1 MKKELED
8 HPRDYKL
15 MSYLGD
21 SYFQQKKQEEAAI
34 WYEQAVRHLPRQL
47 EEDFIQAALIFKH
60 LLLIYMDSSRE
71 SAAVKAYQEGVRRFP
86 QEADYDYLLGRWYAR
101 KQQFGKGSYHLQRA
115 ITLLDRYGSGVIS
128 ALLAH
133 NLMEAWEL
141 LAICHYEN
149 GDLQQ
154 CVSCSVTILKADP
167 WREEA
172 LRTLLAAFRQD
183 EATPPVQVVK
193 FLMNFYDFQ
202 KPEACSFVERE
213 AKDAG
218 YGRLAEA
225 LEGFKDTAH
234 KGAP

>member
-1 MKKELED
+1 M
-8 HPRDYKL
+8 
-15 MSYLGD
+15 
-21 SYFQQKKQEEAAI
+21 
-34 WYEQAVRHLPRQL
+34 
-47 EEDFIQAALIFKH
+47 
-60 LLLIYMDSSRE
+60 
-71 SAAVKAYQEGVRRFP
+71 
-86 QEADYDYLLGRWYAR
+86 
-101 KQQFGKGSYHLQRA
+101 
-115 ITLLDRYGSGVIS
+115 IS